1 MASTTSDP
9 VIADPADPG
18 FYLPSQTAL
27 LLLDFH
33 GMFLQHAGPSANFAV
48 ARAAEMREWA
58 TSHGILVIHALTN
71 TSKQP
76 FGTCKDANRY
86 NTIVAAMVS
95 SGTND
100 EPTSL
105 TDGADAGE
113 LTFTRRPGHISALK
127 SPGLMEFLYE
137 KRIKSLIL
145 TGMSTSGCVLGTAL
159 QATDEE
165 FVVTVVRDGCA
176 DADEELHEALMG
188 KLLSSR
194 GYVMD
199 AAETQEMYE

>member
-1 MASTTSDP
+1 MASTRSDP
-9 VIADPADPG
+9 ALADPADPG
-18 FYLPSQTAL
+18 FYPPSQTAL

-33 GMFLQHAGPSANFAV
+33 KMFLQHARTTANSAV
-48 ARAAEMREWA
+48 ARAAEMRKWA
-58 TSHGILVIHALTN
+58 TSHGIFVIHALIN

-76 FGTCKDANRY
+76 LGTCKDANRY

-95 SGTND
+95 SGTSD

-105 TDGADAGE
+105 TDGADAGK

-137 KRIKSLIL
+137 KGIKSLIL
-145 TGMSTSGCVLGTAL
+145 TGMSTSGCVLRTAL

-176 DADEELHEALMG
+176 DADGELHEVLLG
-188 KLLSSR
+188 KLLSWR
-194 GYVMD
+194 GYVMN
-199 AAETQEMYE
+199 AAEVRDS